1 MPHLVKAA
9 AQSIKTFPPG
19 IQVFKEGQRG
29 NEAYVILEG
38 LVLLTKKEGV
48 LEKELAQLTSGSV
61 FGEMALIDGGTRSAS
76 ALTKKQTRM
85 IVIDNQTFQ
94 VLLQMLPL
102 WLRSILKIVSSRL
115 RDSNRNLL
123 NSPELPLLE
132 LLKQSLKLE
141 ASLIKSPAGLDYYR
155 LLEELAL
162 QTQQSREKIA
172 SLLTQLAN
180 EGFLSL
186 PMSKGSRSI
195 VLDPKS

>member
-155 LLEELAL
+155 LLEELA
-162 QTQQSREKIA
+162 QQSREKIA